1 MKKPL
6 LLIDYMQTQ
15 IQGII
20 QEYIDYSDGKYS
32 ELDDE
37 SIKRFVEGC
46 IAEAYLPN
54 TYNITRGFA
63 EVVMSDTI
71 MSINVSWDNELRNVA
86 AEHFTAF
93 ETSIIFS
100 DLKNK
105 FNSEELEENFE
116 KFRTFC
122 LGLDVEKV
130 LFLLNKSYYSGDYFS
145 EKEFND
151 FVRKNK
157 LPLRNEDDKSF
168 FVKFQEYIVRMV
180 SSLIVDEM
188 NTGVKS
194 ISATNRKDELIRYAK
209 QAIAEDYQLIQ
220 AERNVDDTTN
230 IQNTETIDEILKDI
244 SVLQDELTTFDI
256 PSIVYQSINKQ
267 LDRIYEK
274 LEKHTNIEQEDD
286 LLPKNCN
293 GVSLSDK
300 ISDIEQILLD
310 EVFRG
315 FNFRGLEAFD
325 EESAIFDNPLPKEF
339 VEDAR
344 KKLQEELGYEFAM
357 LTLPKEKDRYQENAV
372 FVCASDKENLE
383 KAVDYMLGY
392 GYVFVNKEKQKN
404 TIKQIRK

>member
-54 TYNITRGFA
+54 TYNITSGFA

-71 MSINVSWDNELRNVA
+71 MSINVSWDDELRNVA
-86 AEHFTAF
+86 AEHFAAF

-100 DLKNK
+100 DLENK

-130 LFLLNKSYYSGDYFS
+130 LFLLKSYYSGDYFS

-194 ISATNRKDELIRYAK
+194 ISATNRKDKLISYAK

-220 AERNVDDTTN
+220 VERNVDDTTN

-256 PSIVYQSINKQ
+256 PSTMYQSINKQ

-274 LEKHTNIEQEDD
+274 LEKHTSIEQEQ
-286 LLPKNCN
+286 
-293 GVSLSDK
+293 
-300 ISDIEQILLD
+300 EQQVKL
-310 EVFRG
+310 
-315 FNFRGLEAFD
+315 
-325 EESAIFDNPLPKEF
+325 
-339 VEDAR
+339 R
-344 KKLQEELGYEFAM
+344 KQ
-357 LTLPKEKDRYQENAV
+357 R
-372 FVCASDKENLE
+372 
-383 KAVDYMLGY
+383 
-392 GYVFVNKEKQKN
+392 
-404 TIKQIRK
+404 

>member
-54 TYNITRGFA
+54 TYNITSGFA

-71 MSINVSWDNELRNVA
+71 MGINVSWDDELRNVT

-100 DLKNK
+100 DLENK

-130 LFLLNKSYYSGDYFS
+130 LFLLKSYYSGDYFS

-168 FVKFQEYIVRMV
+168 FVKFQECIVRMV
-180 SSLIVDEM
+180 SSLIVDKM

-209 QAIAEDYQLIQ
+209 QAIAENYQLIQ

-274 LEKHTNIEQEDD
+274 LEKHTNIEQEQ
-286 LLPKNCN
+286 
-293 GVSLSDK
+293 
-300 ISDIEQILLD
+300 EQQVKL
-310 EVFRG
+310 R
-315 FNFRGLEAFD
+315 
-325 EESAIFDNPLPKEF
+325 K
-339 VEDAR
+339 AR
-344 KKLQEELGYEFAM
+344 K
-357 LTLPKEKDRYQENAV
+357 
-372 FVCASDKENLE
+372 
-383 KAVDYMLGY
+383 
-392 GYVFVNKEKQKN
+392 
-404 TIKQIRK
+404 

>member
-105 FNSEELEENFE
+105 FNSEELEENFK

-220 AERNVDDTTN
+220 AARNVDDTAN

-244 SVLQDELTTFDI
+244 SVLQDELTTFDM
-256 PSIVYQSINKQ
+256 PSTMYHSINKQ

-274 LEKHTNIEQEDD
+274 LEKHTNIEQE
-286 LLPKNCN
+286 
-293 GVSLSDK
+293 S
-300 ISDIEQILLD
+300 EQQM
-310 EVFRG
+310 
-315 FNFRGLEAFD
+315 
-325 EESAIFDNPLPKEF
+325 K
-339 VEDAR
+339 AR
-344 KKLQEELGYEFAM
+344 K
-357 LTLPKEKDRYQENAV
+357 
-372 FVCASDKENLE
+372 
-383 KAVDYMLGY
+383 
-392 GYVFVNKEKQKN
+392 QK
-404 TIKQIRK
+404 

>member
-168 FVKFQEYIVRMV
+168 F
-180 SSLIVDEM
+180 
-188 NTGVKS
+188 
-194 ISATNRKDELIRYAK
+194 
-209 QAIAEDYQLIQ
+209 
-220 AERNVDDTTN
+220 
-230 IQNTETIDEILKDI
+230 
-244 SVLQDELTTFDI
+244 
-256 PSIVYQSINKQ
+256 
-267 LDRIYEK
+267 
-274 LEKHTNIEQEDD
+274 
-286 LLPKNCN
+286 C
-293 GVSLSDK
+293 
-300 ISDIEQILLD
+300 
-310 EVFRG
+310 
-315 FNFRGLEAFD
+315 
-325 EESAIFDNPLPKEF
+325 
-339 VEDAR
+339 
-344 KKLQEELGYEFAM
+344 
-357 LTLPKEKDRYQENAV
+357 
-372 FVCASDKENLE
+372 
-383 KAVDYMLGY
+383 
-392 GYVFVNKEKQKN
+392 
-404 TIKQIRK
+404 

>member
-105 FNSEELEENFE
+105 FNSEELEENFK

-220 AERNVDDTTN
+220 AERNVDDTAN

-244 SVLQDELTTFDI
+244 SVLQDELTTFDM
-256 PSIVYQSINKQ
+256 PSTMYHSINKQ

-274 LEKHTNIEQEDD
+274 LEKHTNIEQE
-286 LLPKNCN
+286 
-293 GVSLSDK
+293 S
-300 ISDIEQILLD
+300 EQQM
-310 EVFRG
+310 
-315 FNFRGLEAFD
+315 
-325 EESAIFDNPLPKEF
+325 K
-339 VEDAR
+339 AR
-344 KKLQEELGYEFAM
+344 K
-357 LTLPKEKDRYQENAV
+357 
-372 FVCASDKENLE
+372 
-383 KAVDYMLGY
+383 
-392 GYVFVNKEKQKN
+392 QK
-404 TIKQIRK
+404 

>member
-63 EVVMSDTI
+63 EIVMSDTI

-122 LGLDVEKV
+122 LGLDVEEV
-130 LFLLNKSYYSGDYFS
+130 LFLLNKSYDSGDYFS

-188 NTGVKS
+188 NAGVKS

-244 SVLQDELTTFDI
+244 SVLQDELTTFDM
-256 PSIVYQSINKQ
+256 PSTMYHSINKQ

-274 LEKHTNIEQEDD
+274 LEKHTSIEQEQ
-286 LLPKNCN
+286 
-293 GVSLSDK
+293 
-300 ISDIEQILLD
+300 EQQVKL
-310 EVFRG
+310 
-315 FNFRGLEAFD
+315 
-325 EESAIFDNPLPKEF
+325 
-339 VEDAR
+339 R
-344 KKLQEELGYEFAM
+344 KQ
-357 LTLPKEKDRYQENAV
+357 R
-372 FVCASDKENLE
+372 
-383 KAVDYMLGY
+383 
-392 GYVFVNKEKQKN
+392 
-404 TIKQIRK
+404 

>member
-63 EVVMSDTI
+63 DVVMSDTI

-274 LEKHTNIEQEDD
+274 LEKHTNIEQE
-286 LLPKNCN
+286 
-293 GVSLSDK
+293 S
-300 ISDIEQILLD
+300 EQQMK
-310 EVFRG
+310 VR
-315 FNFRGLEAFD
+315 
-325 EESAIFDNPLPKEF
+325 
-339 VEDAR
+339 
-344 KKLQEELGYEFAM
+344 
-357 LTLPKEKDRYQENAV
+357 
-372 FVCASDKENLE
+372 
-383 KAVDYMLGY
+383 
-392 GYVFVNKEKQKN
+392 KQK
-404 TIKQIRK
+404 

>member
-54 TYNITRGFA
+54 TYNITSGFA

-71 MSINVSWDNELRNVA
+71 MGINVSWDDELRNVA

-100 DLKNK
+100 DLENK

-130 LFLLNKSYYSGDYFS
+130 LFLLKSYYSGDYFS

-168 FVKFQEYIVRMV
+168 FVKFQECIVRMV

-209 QAIAEDYQLIQ
+209 QAIAENYQLIQ

-274 LEKHTNIEQEDD
+274 LEKHTNIEQE
-286 LLPKNCN
+286 
-293 GVSLSDK
+293 S
-300 ISDIEQILLD
+300 EQQM
-310 EVFRG
+310 
-315 FNFRGLEAFD
+315 
-325 EESAIFDNPLPKEF
+325 K
-339 VEDAR
+339 AR
-344 KKLQEELGYEFAM
+344 K
-357 LTLPKEKDRYQENAV
+357 
-372 FVCASDKENLE
+372 
-383 KAVDYMLGY
+383 
-392 GYVFVNKEKQKN
+392 QK
-404 TIKQIRK
+404 

>member
-105 FNSEELEENFE
+105 FNSEELEKNFE

-130 LFLLNKSYYSGDYFS
+130 LFLLGSCYFGDYFS
-145 EKEFND
+145 EKELND
-151 FVRKNK
+151 FARKNK

-168 FVKFQEYIVRMV
+168 FVKFQEHIVRIV
-180 SSLIVDEM
+180 SSLIVDRI
-188 NTGVKS
+188 NIGVKS
-194 ISATNRKDELIRYAK
+194 ISATNRKDKLINYAK
-209 QAIAEDYQLIQ
+209 QAIAENYQLIQ
-220 AERNVDDTTN
+220 AESNVDDTTN
-230 IQNTETIDEILKDI
+230 IQNTETIDSILKDI

-274 LEKHTNIEQEDD
+274 LEKHTNIEQE
-286 LLPKNCN
+286 
-293 GVSLSDK
+293 S
-300 ISDIEQILLD
+300 EQQMK
-310 EVFRG
+310 VR
-315 FNFRGLEAFD
+315 
-325 EESAIFDNPLPKEF
+325 
-339 VEDAR
+339 
-344 KKLQEELGYEFAM
+344 
-357 LTLPKEKDRYQENAV
+357 
-372 FVCASDKENLE
+372 
-383 KAVDYMLGY
+383 
-392 GYVFVNKEKQKN
+392 KQK
-404 TIKQIRK
+404 

>member
-63 EVVMSDTI
+63 DVVMSDTI

-244 SVLQDELTTFDI
+244 SVLQDELTTFDM
-256 PSIVYQSINKQ
+256 PSTMYHSINKQ

-274 LEKHTNIEQEDD
+274 LEKHTNIEQE
-286 LLPKNCN
+286 
-293 GVSLSDK
+293 S
-300 ISDIEQILLD
+300 EQQMK
-310 EVFRG
+310 VR
-315 FNFRGLEAFD
+315 
-325 EESAIFDNPLPKEF
+325 
-339 VEDAR
+339 
-344 KKLQEELGYEFAM
+344 
-357 LTLPKEKDRYQENAV
+357 
-372 FVCASDKENLE
+372 
-383 KAVDYMLGY
+383 
-392 GYVFVNKEKQKN
+392 KQK
-404 TIKQIRK
+404 